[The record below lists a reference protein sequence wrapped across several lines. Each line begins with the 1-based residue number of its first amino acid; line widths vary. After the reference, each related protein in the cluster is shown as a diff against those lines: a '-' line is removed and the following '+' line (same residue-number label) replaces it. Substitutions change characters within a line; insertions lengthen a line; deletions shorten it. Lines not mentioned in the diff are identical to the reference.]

1 MKTYIYTYTLSDSN
15 PHTSGTTAWPHQNE
29 VPLPAASDEAAR
41 QLVKNRLVYECAAL
55 WPDDGYVVGQIIYTL
70 IWNEDGVVVGNSPT
84 YTLTAEDL
92 GLT

>member
-1 MKTYIYTYTLSDSN
+1 MNMKTYTYNIFDSN
-15 PHTSGTTAWPHQNE
+15 PHTSGAAARPHPTDA
-29 VPLPAASDEAAR
+29 VLLASSDAHVR
-41 QLVKNRLVYECAAL
+41 QLVKSRLMHACAAL
-55 WPDDGYVVGQIIYTL
+55 WPDDGYSVDQVIYTL